1 VSPQSTPK
9 VFAHRGASRMHTE
22 NTIAAFEAAR
32 NMSAD
37 GVELD
42 VRPSAD
48 GYLVVHHD
56 PTLADGGRI
65 STLARRDLPAF
76 VPLLEPVL
84 EACGNLIVNIEI
96 KTEPDDPDYDSSGT
110 FAADIV
116 KLISDRQMGERALV
130 SSFDRN
136 MLDAVKSLGQDV
148 RTAVLTRRDD
158 DAVGHA
164 ARGGHVAVHPWSRLV
179 TERYV
184 AGAHDLGL
192 LVNVWTVDE
201 PDAMLELASFGVDG
215 IVTNVPDIALE
226 TLGRS

>member
-1 VSPQSTPK
+1 L
-9 VFAHRGASRMHTE
+9 HTE

-32 NMSAD
+32 NMGAD

-48 GYLVVHHD
+48 GCLVVHHD

-65 STLARRDLPAF
+65 STLVRRDLPSF

-84 EACGNLIVNIEI
+84 EACGDLIVNIEI
-96 KTEPDDPDYDSSGT
+96 KTDPDDKDYDSSGT
-110 FAADIV
+110 LVERLV

-136 MLDAVKSLGQDV
+136 MLVAVRKLDQGIP
-148 RTAVLTRRDD
+148 TAVLSRRDD

-164 ARGGHVAVHPWSRLV
+164 ARGGHVAVHPWSQMV
-179 TERYV
+179 TERYIKE
-184 AGAHDLGL
+184 AHDSGL
-192 LVNVWTVDE
+192 LVNVWTVDDPGE
-201 PDAMLELASFGVDG
+201 MLALAKLGVDG
-215 IVTNVPDIALE
+215 IVTNVPDVAIE
-226 TLGRS
+226 TFGP